1 MKKITEYIVQI
12 NSLNCDKQCNY
23 VKNKLLSIEICNIT
37 DIMFFKKIQ
46 VILEKLPIYLKEMDI
61 EINQEGNHLFNFFHW
76 LDDRSFFIDDK
87 AIRGFIKVTYIK
99 LSDNMYQI
107 DVLVKKSPIPIISYI
122 NVN

>member
-1 MKKITEYIVQI
+1 MQI
-12 NSLNCDKQCNY
+12 C
-23 VKNKLLSIEICNIT
+23 KLLSIEICNIT
-37 DIMFFKKIQ
+37 DIMFFKKVE
-46 VILEKLPIYLKEMDI
+46 VILEKLPIYLKGMDI

-76 LDDRSFFIDDK
+76 LDDRSYFIDDK

>member
-76 LDDRSFFIDDK
+76 LDDRSCFIDDK

-99 LSDNMYQI
+99 LSDNMYVIYMYYQM
-107 DVLVKKSPIPIISYI
+107 S
-122 NVN
+122 

>member
-1 MKKITEYIVQI
+1 MNKITEYIVQI
-12 NSLNCDKQCNY
+12 NSLNCDKQCKY
-23 VKNKLLSIEICNIT
+23 VKNKLLSIEIWNIT
-37 DIMFFKKIQ
+37 DIMFFKKVE

-76 LDDRSFFIDDK
+76 LDDRSYFIDDK

-107 DVLVKKSPIPIISYI
+107 DVLVKKSAIPIISYI

>member
-37 DIMFFKKIQ
+37 DIMFFKKVQ

-76 LDDRSFFIDDK
+76 KDDRSYFIDDK
-87 AIRGFIKVTYIK
+87 PIRGFIKVTYIK